1 MPGKPAESDIEVT
14 RMGGDARVRVAI
26 ISDTHGQLDPRVA
39 DADVRHDCVV
49 HAGDVG
55 GEGVLKALRPKRSI
69 VVAVRGNNDVASKWP
84 APQRRVLDRLPS
96 AAMLHLPGGFI
107 VVVHGHLAGRPGL
120 RHERLREYFP
130 EARMVVFG
138 HSHRRC
144 VDRAARP
151 WVVNP
156 GAAGRARAYGGP
168 GLLSLTATAAR
179 WSLRSTVYD
188 RL

>member
-1 MPGKPAESDIEVT
+1 MRGKPTDSDIEVT
-14 RMGGDARVRVAI
+14 RMGGNARVRVAI
-26 ISDTHGQLDPRVA
+26 ISDTHGQLDPRIA
-39 DADVRHDCVV
+39 DAAARHDCVV

-69 VVAVRGNNDVASKWP
+69 VVAVRGNIDVASKWP
-84 APQRRVLDRLPS
+84 ASERPVLERLPS
-96 AAMLHLPGGFI
+96 AAIFHLPGGI
-107 VVVHGHLAGRPGL
+107 IAVVHGHLAGRPDT
-120 RHERLREYFP
+120 RHERLRAYFP

-144 VDRAARP
+144 VDRGACP

-179 WSLRSTVYD
+179 WSLRSMVYD